1 MSNKEIQQLGKE
13 LGVSQKDVARI
24 QRERLKR
31 KLYYSVL
38 GAIIVA
44 CSSGF
49 GFLAGKAKAEGGYPF
64 AAFGSGLVAGPK
76 REKGVFIL
84 VTVLLSVVG
93 FVAAYK
99 AGHYHYYRGST
110 LYDVFSR

>member
-31 KLYYSVL
+31 KLFYSVL
-38 GAIIVA
+38 GVIIVA
-44 CSSGF
+44 CSSGL
-49 GFLAGKAKAEGGYPF
+49 GFLAGRAEARGSYPF
-64 AAFGSGLVAGPK
+64 AGFGSGLVAGPK

-84 VTVLLSVVG
+84 VTVLLSVIG

-99 AGHYHYYRGST
+99 AGHHYYRAST